1 MAYKLFLDT
10 NVFLDVLL
18 ERIADWKYAEE
29 IMELAAENMI
39 DIYTSPNN
47 LVNILYSLERQKAGK
62 EEIII
67 SLELILSYTNLI
79 DISKQSF
86 KNALR
91 AGFTDL
97 EDAIQYHTAL
107 AVKDM
112 DYFITSNTKDYKKA
126 LPQLPVITPKQFIA
140 IINKRK

>member
-47 LVNILYSLERQKAGK
+47 LVNVLYSLERQKAGK

>member
-1 MAYKLFLDT
+1 
-10 NVFLDVLL
+10 
-18 ERIADWKYAEE
+18 
-29 IMELAAENMI
+29 MELTAENMI

-47 LVNILYSLERQKAGK
+47 LVNVLYSLERQKAGK

-86 KNALR
+86 RNALR